1 MEVAVYGSA
10 GLPGEVAEQERM
22 ARAFKRVQE
31 KLVDIEVTEESA
43 DGLIAATVGAR
54 GELRAL
60 DLDPRIYRT
69 QDATALADD
78 ILATVRKAADTA
90 GRRAYDTAAEVL
102 PPHATYEDTDVAF
115 DPVLHR
121 LGARTRRR

>member
-1 MEVAVYGSA
+1 MYGSA
-10 GLPGEVAEQERM
+10 GLPGEVAERERM
-22 ARAFKRVQE
+22 ARAVRRVQD
-31 KLVDIEVTEESA
+31 KLVDIEVTEESD

-60 DLDPRIYRT
+60 DLDPRIYRS

-90 GRRAYDTAAEVL
+90 GRRAYDAAVEVL
-102 PPHATYEDTDVAF
+102 PPGATYEDTDVAF

-121 LGARTRRR
+121 LGAFTGRR

>member
-1 MEVAVYGSA
+1 MYGSS

-31 KLVDIEVTEESA
+31 KLVDIEVTEESD
-43 DGLIAATVGAR
+43 DGLIVASVGAR

-78 ILATVRKAADTA
+78 ILVTVKKAADAA
-90 GRRAYDTAAEVL
+90 GRAAFAAAVDVL
-102 PPHATYEDTDVAF
+102 PRHATYEDTDVAF

-121 LGARTRRR
+121 LGGRR

>member
-1 MEVAVYGSA
+1 MYGSS

-31 KLVDIEVTEESA
+31 KLADIEVTEESD

-60 DLDPRIYRT
+60 DLDPRIYRS

-78 ILATVRKAADTA
+78 ILATVRKAAGAA
-90 GRRAYDTAAEVL
+90 GRQAYDAAVEVL
-102 PPHATYEDTDVAF
+102 PPRATYEDTDVAF

-121 LGARTRRR
+121 LGALTGGR

>member
-1 MEVAVYGSA
+1 MYGSS

-31 KLVDIEVTEESA
+31 KLADIEVTEESD
-43 DGLIAATVGAR
+43 DGLILATVGPR

-90 GRRAYDTAAEVL
+90 GRRAFDAAVEVL
-102 PPHATYEDTDVAF
+102 PPRATYEDTDIAF

-121 LGARTRRR
+121 LGAFPGRR